1 MIMTNKKTIGIGSLS
16 IVLVMIALLWS
27 CNIHFWDNLCVGDYI
42 LTEFNLPAW
51 SKGSSGMHYTVWYS
65 LLALIPAFILGKKY
79 EKHLF
84 AVSGKWISGFIA
96 GYLVLS
102 SFLFIS
108 I

>member
-1 MIMTNKKTIGIGSLS
+1 MSNKKTLGIGSLS
-16 IVLVMIALLWS
+16 IVLVIIALLWS
-27 CNIHFWDNLCVGDYI
+27 CNIHFWNNLCIGDYI
-42 LTEFNLPAW
+42 LTGLNLPAW

-65 LLALIPAFILGKKY
+65 LLVLIPAFILGKKH
-79 EKHLF
+79 EEHLF